1 MFSKEICEYSIV
13 GPSTYSTTST
23 TIVSM
28 KVDMDWF
35 ETFAVDLSYQDDS
48 NKTVVK
54 YSTSDYNSGTGI
66 GALELFGIVLVG
78 GLAIIWLRS
87 RNEPKF

>member
-1 MFSKEICEYSIV
+1 
-13 GPSTYSTTST
+13 
-23 TIVSM
+23 M